1 MSESGYYPAGAEYDP
16 NAPWNQVEYPE
27 KEIEV
32 TVSITLSKT
41 LKINVDDYEVEE
53 GRDEDGE
60 YYSDINFDNCD
71 LIKAVREQYTLP
83 NELASFTTE
92 MFNQDLNLKAVGMP
106 RYLKNAIIDCKDW
119 NVDEFEVIKE

>member
-1 MSESGYYPAGAEYDP
+1 MDNYNYPMGSDTSS
-16 NAPWNQVEYPE
+16 APWNQVEYPE

-53 GRDEDGE
+53 GRDADGE

-71 LIKAVREQYTLP
+71 LKKAVIEQYTLP

-119 NVDEFEVIKE
+119 NVDEFEIIKE

>member
-1 MSESGYYPAGAEYDP
+1 MDNYNYPMGSDTSS
-16 NAPWNQVEYPE
+16 APWNQVEYPE

-41 LKINVDDYEVEE
+41 LKIDVDDYEVYEE
-53 GRDEDGE
+53 EDEDGHYE
-60 YYSDINFDNCD
+60 VVNFDNCD
-71 LIKAVREQYTLP
+71 LIKAVREQHTLP

-119 NVDEFEVIKE
+119 NVDEFEIIKE

>member
-1 MSESGYYPAGAEYDP
+1 MDNYNSDTSS
-16 NAPWNQVEYPE
+16 APWNQVEYPE

-41 LKINVDDYEVEE
+41 LKIDVDDYEVYEE
-53 GRDEDGE
+53 EDEDGHYE
-60 YYSDINFDNCD
+60 VVNFDNCD

-119 NVDEFEVIKE
+119 NVDEFEIIKE

>member
-1 MSESGYYPAGAEYDP
+1 MDNYNYPMGSDTSS
-16 NAPWNQVEYPE
+16 APWNQVEYPE

-106 RYLKNAIIDCKDW
+106 RYLKNAIIDCEDW